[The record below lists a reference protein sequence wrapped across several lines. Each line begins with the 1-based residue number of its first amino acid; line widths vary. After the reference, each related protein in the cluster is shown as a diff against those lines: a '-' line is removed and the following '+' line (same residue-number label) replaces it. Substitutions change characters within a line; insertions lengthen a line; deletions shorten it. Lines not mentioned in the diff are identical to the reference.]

1 MYTITLPGGKVLS
14 GLGLNGNNF
23 VSREAVSAGDFEHLP
38 GAVEIAYDGDAP
50 DVGGLT
56 GTHACMELVQVKKYA
71 DGWYF
76 ILRDVEAT
84 EYERLASQIEYLAM
98 MMEVEL

>member
-1 MYTITLPGGKVLS
+1 MYSVRLTGGATFR

-23 VSREAVSAGDFEHLP
+23 VSRDPLSEEDFKVLP
-38 GAVEIAYDGDAP
+38 CAVEIECDGEDYE
-50 DVGGLT
+50 GLA
-56 GTHACMELVQVKKYA
+56 GRHECMELVQVKEYS

-84 EYERLASQIEYLAM
+84 EYDRLDAKVEYLAM
-98 MMEVEL
+98 MTGVEL